1 MEWLD
6 PSEAPIMRVA
16 LAQINQHVGDI
27 DANARRV
34 SDAIA
39 FARTRDAQLVATP
52 ELALTGYPPEDL
64 VLKPAFVAANVAALH
79 EVAREADGV
88 TAVVGFAEGHRGRLF
103 NAAAVCSDRTVVAV
117 YRKHLL
123 PNYGV
128 FDEQRYFVPGDEHV
142 LFETAD
148 GTFGV
153 SVCEDAWSENGPV
166 VVQGHAG
173 AQLVVNI
180 NASPFHKGKFTE
192 RAAMLSERARRAH
205 AAIAYV
211 NLVGGQDELLFDGGS
226 MALDA
231 QGNVVARSAQ
241 FEECIDVVDIP
252 LEPTSG
258 RDVTGVRRLPLEL
271 APPGKGTITPPRAP
285 ELSKEAEL
293 YAALELAVRDYVT
306 KNGFERVVV
315 GLSGGIDSAL
325 CAVIAADALGPEN
338 VVCVSM
344 PSEFSTSHSVSDA
357 KELAANLNVELHDIP
372 VASIYDGYLNVLYGA
387 LGRGPAGIAEENLQ
401 ARIRGNLLMFVSN
414 RDGYLV
420 LATGNKS
427 EGACGYATLYGDMAG
442 GFAPIK
448 DVLKQEV
455 YALARYRNTKAPVIP
470 GNILTK
476 APSAELRP
484 DQKDEDSLPP
494 YAVLDPILE
503 AYIEQAASVED
514 IVEQGFQRAVV
525 EDVVT
530 MVDRAEY
537 KRRQAAPGPK
547 VTVKAFGRDRRL
559 PISNGWKESPRE
571 EALEKVTGPKGD
583 R

>member
-1 MEWLD
+1 MEAIEL
-6 PSEAPIMRVA
+6 SEAVIMRVA
-16 LAQINQHVGDI
+16 LAQINQRVGDI

-34 SDAIA
+34 SDAIT
-39 FARTRDAQLVATP
+39 FARTRGAQVVATP
-52 ELALTGYPPEDL
+52 ELALTGYPPDDL
-64 VLKPAFVAANVAALH
+64 VLKPAFVAANVDALH
-79 EVAREADGV
+79 EVAREAHGV
-88 TAVVGFAEGHRGRLF
+88 AAVVGFVEDQGGRLY
-103 NAAAVCSDRTVVAV
+103 NAAAVCSGGTVVAV

-128 FDEQRYFVPGDEHV
+128 FDEQRYFVAGDDHV
-142 LFETAD
+142 LFETAE
-148 GTFGV
+148 GAFGV
-153 SVCEDAWSENGPV
+153 SVCEDAWSESGPV
-166 VVQGHAG
+166 VIQGHAG

-180 NASPFHKGKFTE
+180 NASPFHKGKFAE

-211 NLVGGQDELLFDGGS
+211 NLVGGQDELVFDGGS
-226 MALDA
+226 MAIDA
-231 QGNVVARSAQ
+231 HGDIVARSAQ
-241 FEECIDVVDIP
+241 FEECIDIVDIP
-252 LEPTSG
+252 LAPTSG
-258 RDVTGVRRLPLEL
+258 REISGIRRLSLEISTT
-271 APPGKGTITPPRAP
+271 AAETIAPPRAP
-285 ELSKEAEL
+285 ELSAEAEL
-293 YAALELAVRDYVT
+293 YAALQLAVHDYVT
-306 KNGFERVVV
+306 KNGFDRVVV

-325 CAVIAADALGPEN
+325 CAAIAADALGPEH

-344 PSEFSTSHSVSDA
+344 PSEYSTSHSVSDA
-357 KELAANLNVELHDIP
+357 KELAANLGVHLSDIP
-372 VASIYDGYLNVLYGA
+372 IASIYDSYLKA
-387 LGRGPAGIAEENLQ
+387 LDEAVGRGSAGIAEENLQ
-401 ARIRGNLLMFVSN
+401 ARIRGNLLMFLSN
-414 RDGYLV
+414 RDGHLV

-455 YALARYRNTKAPVIP
+455 YALARHRNARAPVIP
-470 GNILTK
+470 ANILTK

-484 DQKDEDSLPP
+484 DQKDEDALPP
-494 YAVLDPILE
+494 YALLDPILE
-503 AYIEQAASVED
+503 AYIERGASVED
-514 IVEQGFQRAVV
+514 MVEQGFQRAVV

-559 PISNGWKESPRE
+559 PITNGWRESPRDK
-571 EALEKVTGPKGD
+571 ALEKVTGPKGD

>member
-1 MEWLD
+1 
-6 PSEAPIMRVA
+6 MRVA

-39 FARTRDAQLVATP
+39 FARTRGAQLVATP

-64 VLKPAFVAANVAALH
+64 VLKPAFVAANFAALH

-88 TAVVGFAEGHRGRLF
+88 TAVVGFVEGHRGRLY

-271 APPGKGTITPPRAP
+271 ARPGEGKITPPRAP

-338 VVCVSM
+338 VVGVSM
-344 PSEFSTSHSVSDA
+344 PSEFSTSHSLSDA

-372 VASIYDGYLNVLYGA
+372 VASIYEGYLHVLYKA

-414 RDGYLV
+414 RDGHLV

-455 YALARYRNTKAPVIP
+455 YALARHRNTKAPVIP